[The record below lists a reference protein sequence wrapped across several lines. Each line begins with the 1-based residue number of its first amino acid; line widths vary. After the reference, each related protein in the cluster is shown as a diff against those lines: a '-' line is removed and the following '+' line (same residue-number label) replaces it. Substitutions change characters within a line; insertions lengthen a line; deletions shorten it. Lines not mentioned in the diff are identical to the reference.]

1 MLTRSKRKTAA
12 LVPAALTAAL
22 LCSCGGT
29 EATVDTKSTN
39 ESVSTAVES
48 TEELPP
54 EPFDTKGYKFNA
66 LVGYVT
72 YRPVDV
78 DAISGDII
86 NDELYS
92 RNRRTEAAYNC
103 VISSAY
109 SDDIASDVRKNSM
122 SGDDQITLAVADVYT
137 AGGALALEGMLR
149 DLFSVSSIDSER
161 SWYDQN
167 AIEELAVGGKL
178 YLGFGDLDLSSNDN
192 ILCLAFNKKLM
203 NDIIGEDIYS
213 IVSAGEWTIDRF
225 REMCEKVS
233 DDLDGN
239 GEMNWMD
246 RYGLLGSSTNAH
258 GLFYASGEKIVKK
271 QSDGSL
277 ALTMYNDRSVRLVE
291 KIYDF
296 CFESPWFA
304 DATKIDITGATGDM
318 WSVALGMFQSDKG
331 LFRSSLI
338 RDLISYRSMDT
349 DFGILPYP
357 KLDEAQERYYTPLHV
372 NLAAFMMPVS
382 VSDPETA
389 GALIEALSA
398 DSHKNLLPL
407 YYEKT
412 LQGKVSRDNESS
424 AMLDI
429 IFGSKTYDIG
439 SIYDT
444 GGYRRLIIDTAGAG
458 KRTFA
463 SDYAANE
470 STAKSDLAE
479 LGEKLGNIK

>member
-1 MLTRSKRKTAA
+1 MLTRSKRITAVLILAA
-12 LVPAALTAAL
+12 LAAASLG
-22 LCSCGGT
+22 SCGET
-29 EATVDTKSTN
+29 ENVTETTVTD
-39 ESVSTAVES
+39 ESVSTPAES
-48 TEELPP
+48 TAELPP
-54 EPFDTKGYKFNA
+54 EPFDTKGYRFNA

-92 RNRRTEAAYNC
+92 RNRRIEAAYNC

-109 SDDIASDVRKNSM
+109 SDDIASDIRKNSM

-149 DLFSVSSIDSER
+149 DLCSVSSIDSER

-167 AIEELAVGGKL
+167 AIKELSVDGKL

-203 NDIIGEDIYS
+203 NDVIGEDIYS
-213 IVSAGEWTIDRF
+213 IVSAGEWTIDKF

-239 GEMNWMD
+239 GEMNWKD

-277 ALTMYNDRSVRLVE
+277 ALTMYNDRSVRLVD

-357 KLDEAQERYYTPLHV
+357 KLDADQERYYTPLHV
-372 NLAAFMMPVS
+372 NLAAFMMPIS
-382 VSDPETA
+382 VADPETA

-398 DSHKNLLPL
+398 DSHENLLPL

-429 IFGSKTYDIG
+429 IFGSKTYDLG
-439 SIYDT
+439 SIYNV
-444 GGYRRLIIDTAGAG
+444 GGYQKLIINTAGAG

-463 SDYAANE
+463 SDYAAGE
-470 STAKSDLAE
+470 SVAESDLAD
-479 LGEKLGNIK
+479 LVEKLGKIK